1 MRPLGIVRRIIPC
14 LDVDADVVV
23 KGVNFEG
30 LRVMGDPVE
39 LASRYEEEGADE
51 VFLLDI
57 TATIEGRKTFLKT
70 VKNVAGAINIPL
82 GVGGGIRSLEDADAA
97 FKAGG
102 ADKVSV
108 NTAAVKNPELV
119 TILSREY
126 GAQSVVVAI
135 DVRKRGGDS
144 WRVYV
149 EGGKREVRLDGVEW
163 ARRLR
168 NLAPVSCW

>member
-1 MRPLGIVRRIIPC
+1 MLGGLYC

-30 LRVMGDPVE
+30 LRIVGDPVE

-51 VFLLDI
+51 IFLLDI
-57 TATIEGRKTFLKT
+57 TATIEGRKTFFKT
-70 VKNVAGAINIPL
+70 VKDVAGAINIPL

-108 NTAAVKNPELV
+108 NTAAVRNPELV

-135 DVRKRGGDS
+135 DVRRRGNS

-149 EGGKREVRLDGVEW
+149 ESGKRETGLDGIKW

-168 NLAPVSCW
+168 SLAPVSC

>member
-97 FKAGG
+97 FKQGP
-102 ADKVSV
+102 
-108 NTAAVKNPELV
+108 TRLV
-119 TILSREY
+119 
-126 GAQSVVVAI
+126 
-135 DVRKRGGDS
+135 
-144 WRVYV
+144 
-149 EGGKREVRLDGVEW
+149 
-163 ARRLR
+163 
-168 NLAPVSCW
+168 